1 MTRLPLALG
10 LAAFVALPSLAL
22 PDLAAAQGPEAIQTY
37 REPAEGTDVTI
48 GAATGLVQA
57 SADDVVAVLSDYA
70 NYVEFMPS
78 FRASRVLGRRGNR
91 ANVYVEATILHD
103 TMTLWAQVV
112 LRVSD
117 GERPGQK
124 IIEATMTRGNVDTF
138 IVRWEV
144 QPVDANNALATFKLL
159 VDPDLPVPS
168 SLVSSENER
177 WARAT
182 LGRLRTRV
190 SAVAAS

>member
-1 MTRLPLALG
+1 MTRFTLALG
-10 LAAFVALPSLAL
+10 LAAFVLPSLAL
-22 PDLAAAQGPEAIQTY
+22 PGVAAAQDPSAIQTH
-37 REPAEGTDVTI
+37 REPAEGTDVTV

-57 SADDVVAVLSDYA
+57 SADDVIAVLSDYG
-70 NYVEFMPS
+70 NYVEFMPH
-78 FRASRVLGRRGNR
+78 FRTSRVLGARGNR
-91 ANVYVEATILHD
+91 ANVYVEAAILHD

-112 LRVSD
+112 LRVRD
-117 GERPGQK
+117 GARPGQK

-144 QPVDANNALATFKLL
+144 QPVDASNTLVTFKLL
-159 VDPDLPVPS
+159 VDPDLPVPD

-190 SAVAAS
+190 SAVAAG